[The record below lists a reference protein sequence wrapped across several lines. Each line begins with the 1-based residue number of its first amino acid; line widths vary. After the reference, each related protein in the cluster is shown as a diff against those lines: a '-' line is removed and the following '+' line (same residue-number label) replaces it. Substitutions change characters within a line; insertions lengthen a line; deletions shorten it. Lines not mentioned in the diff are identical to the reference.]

1 MRTKKLRKIRRARKR
16 KNTYKR
22 KYLKKGR
29 GKNRRKQG
37 NRTSKT
43 AKLVKNNPRPY
54 CLDIL
59 KECTRCFKNF
69 PAKDQARTD
78 NNSLH
83 PSQYTQS
90 APGFLEAARIRAA
103 RINAEQISDKTPTPT
118 QKNRDWVKE
127 KAFHDRRYE
136 KI

>member
-29 GKNRRKQG
+29 GKNKVV
-37 NRTSKT
+37 NKT
-43 AKLVKNNPRPY
+43 GKPKPNKSRPY

-59 KECTRCFKNF
+59 KECTRCFKHF
-69 PAKDQARTD
+69 PAKDPARTD

-83 PSQYTQS
+83 PSQYIQS
-90 APGFLEAARIRAA
+90 APGFLEAPRIRAA
-103 RINAEQISDKTPTPT
+103 RINAEQITDKKTSTSIEERR
-118 QKNRDWVKE
+118 KWVREKSKEDRRKE
-127 KAFHDRRYE
+127 K
-136 KI
+136 I